1 MENENKNVEL
11 NNQNEV
17 QNLETKANESVQGE
31 INAQVANNEVT
42 QVTPVQIT
50 APVDS
55 AVPEAPGAPAQP
67 VQPFR
72 CLFAL
77 PLR

>member
-17 QNLETKANESVQGE
+17 QNLETKTNESVQGE
-31 INAQVANNEVT
+31 VNAQVVNNEVT

-50 APVDS
+50 SSKPTNA
-55 AVPEAPGAPAQP
+55 
-67 VQPFR
+67 R
-72 CLFAL
+72 
-77 PLR
+77 

>member
-31 INAQVANNEVT
+31 INA
-42 QVTPVQIT
+42 
-50 APVDS
+50 
-55 AVPEAPGAPAQP
+55 
-67 VQPFR
+67 
-72 CLFAL
+72 
-77 PLR
+77 